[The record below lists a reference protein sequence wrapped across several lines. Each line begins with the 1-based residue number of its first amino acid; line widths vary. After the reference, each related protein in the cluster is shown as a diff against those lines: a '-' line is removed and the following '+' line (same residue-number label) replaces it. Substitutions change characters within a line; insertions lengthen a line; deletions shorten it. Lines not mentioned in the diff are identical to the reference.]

1 MGEVIKADD
10 YVAPMIALTFFYC
23 SIDGLSSVIGRY
35 CNSFEIEFVS
45 FQLINDK
52 IDGFRCLSLR
62 QASYFK

>member
-10 YVAPMIALTFFYC
+10 YVAPMIALIFFYC
-23 SIDGLSSVIGRY
+23 CIDGLSRVIGRY
-35 CNSFEIEFVS
+35 CNVFEIELVS

-62 QASYFK
+62 RASYLK